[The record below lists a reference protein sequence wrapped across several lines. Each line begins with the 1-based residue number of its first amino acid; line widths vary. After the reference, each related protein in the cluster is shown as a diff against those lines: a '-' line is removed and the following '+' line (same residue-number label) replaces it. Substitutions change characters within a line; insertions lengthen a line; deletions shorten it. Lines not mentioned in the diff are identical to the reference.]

1 MRLAS
6 RILEFRSLVGAIVCG
21 ILVALASGLVEN
33 PPGASIIGAK
43 YYGHPLVWR
52 VAIISLTTHVD
63 FRFTS
68 LAIDMVF
75 WIVTIF
81 LALIITEKVVLPKL
95 GAGFDFKKLVLPLVL
110 FVPLG
115 LVMDFAH
122 EFGHALWGTAVG
134 GTLNYMQITYLVV
147 YPRLAVT
154 PLFRLGYV
162 EVTGLSTTF
171 RHGLFLLGGSLTTN
185 IVSWLLALILLK
197 RHFGHKTQVSLKIL
211 GFFGLLDLPFYVVF
225 PQISLRHWIFLGGN
239 WPEPLIGAREMG
251 IPDPLFYTVV
261 TLSTLGLILLY
272 YKPLREMIRER
283 CEQIRTLGRNEK
295 SRQNVQQVE
304 HAVFLVH

>member
-1 MRLAS
+1 LRLAS
-6 RILEFRSLVGAIVCG
+6 RILEFRSLIGAIICG
-21 ILVALASGLVEN
+21 VLVALASGLVEN
-33 PPGASIIGAK
+33 PPGASIIGAR

-52 VAIISLTTHVD
+52 VVIISLTTRVD

-75 WIVTIF
+75 WIASIF

-95 GAGFDFKKLVLPLVL
+95 GASFDFKKLVLPLVL

-134 GTLNYMQITYLVV
+134 GRLNYMQITYLVV
-147 YPRLAVT
+147 YPRLTVT

-162 EVTGLSTTF
+162 EVTELSTSF
-171 RHGLFLLGGSLTTN
+171 RHGVFLLGGSFTTN

-197 RHFGHKTQVSLKIL
+197 RHFGHRTQVSLKIL

-225 PQISLRHWIFLGGN
+225 PQIGLRHWIFLGGN
-239 WPEPLIGAREMG
+239 WPEPLIGAREVG

-261 TLSTLGLILLY
+261 ILSTLGLILLY
-272 YKPLREMIRER
+272 YKPLWEIIRER
-283 CEQIRTLGRNEK
+283 YVQIRTLGRDEK
-295 SRQNVQQVE
+295 SR
-304 HAVFLVH
+304 

>member
-1 MRLAS
+1 L
-6 RILEFRSLVGAIVCG
+6 IGAIICG
-21 ILVALASGLVEN
+21 VLVSLASGLVEN
-33 PPGASIIGAK
+33 PPGASIIGAR

-52 VAIISLTTHVD
+52 VVIISLTTRVD

-68 LAIDMVF
+68 LVTDMVF
-75 WIVTIF
+75 WIAAIF

-95 GAGFDFKKLVLPLVL
+95 GASLDFKKLVLPLVL

-122 EFGHALWGTAVG
+122 EFGHALWGTGVG
-134 GTLNYMQITYLVV
+134 GRLNYMQIAYLVV
-147 YPRLAVT
+147 YPRLTVT

-197 RHFGHKTQVSLKIL
+197 RHFGHRTQVSLKIL

-225 PQISLRHWIFLGGN
+225 PQIGLQHWIFLGGN
-239 WPEPLIGAREMG
+239 WPEPLIGAREAG

-261 TLSTLGLILLY
+261 ILSTLGLILLY
-272 YKPLREMIRER
+272 YKPLREIIRKR
-283 CEQIRTLGRNEK
+283 YVQIRTR
-295 SRQNVQQVE
+295 SR
-304 HAVFLVH
+304 

>member
-6 RILEFRSLVGAIVCG
+6 RILEFKSSIGAIICG
-21 ILVALASGLVEN
+21 ALIALATGLVEN

-52 VAIISLTTHVD
+52 VVIISLTTRVD

-75 WIVTIF
+75 WIASIF
-81 LALIITEKVVLPKL
+81 LAFMITEKVVLPKL

-115 LVMDFAH
+115 LVMDFTH

-134 GTLNYMQITYLVV
+134 GRLNYMQITYLVV
-147 YPRLAVT
+147 YPRLTVT

-171 RHGLFLLGGSLTTN
+171 GHGIFLLGGSLTTN

-197 RHFGHKTQVSLKIL
+197 RHFGHRTQVSLKIL
-211 GFFGLLDLPFYVVF
+211 GFFGLLDLPFYVIF
-225 PQISLRHWIFLGGN
+225 PQIGLRHWIFLGGN
-239 WPEPLIGAREMG
+239 WPEPLIGAREVG

-283 CEQIRTLGRNEK
+283 YVQITTRGRDEK
-295 SRQNVQQVE
+295 SR
-304 HAVFLVH
+304 

>member
-1 MRLAS
+1 VGLAS
-6 RILEFRSLVGAIVCG
+6 RILEFRSLIGAIVCG
-21 ILVALASGLVEN
+21 VLVALASGLVEN
-33 PPGASIIGAK
+33 PPGASIIGAR

-52 VAIISLTTHVD
+52 VVIISLTTRVD

-75 WIVTIF
+75 WIAAIF
-81 LALIITEKVVLPKL
+81 LALMITEKVVLPKL
-95 GAGFDFKKLVLPLVL
+95 GVGLDFKKLILPLVL
-110 FVPLG
+110 FLPLG

-134 GTLNYMQITYLVV
+134 GRLNYMQITYLVV

-162 EVTGLSTTF
+162 EVTGLSTPS

-185 IVSWLLALILLK
+185 TVSWLLALILLK
-197 RHFGHKTQVSLKIL
+197 RQFGHRTQVSLKIL

-225 PQISLRHWIFLGGN
+225 PQIGLRHWIFLGGN
-239 WPEPLIGAREMG
+239 WPEPLIGAREVG

-261 TLSTLGLILLY
+261 TLSTLGLILLNC
-272 YKPLREMIRER
+272 KPLRKMIRER
-283 CEQIRTLGRNEK
+283 YAQIRTLGKYEK
-295 SRQNVQQVE
+295 PR
-304 HAVFLVH
+304 